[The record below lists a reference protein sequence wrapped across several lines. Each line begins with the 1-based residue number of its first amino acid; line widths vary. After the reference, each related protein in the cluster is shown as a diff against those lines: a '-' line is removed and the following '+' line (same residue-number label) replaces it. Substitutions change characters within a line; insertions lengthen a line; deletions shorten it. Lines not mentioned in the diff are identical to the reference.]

1 MQIKTYNIVH
11 KTHGYIMRYDL
22 ANGGGGGVGVGKV
35 EVHRKWFSL
44 IKDGYLCA
52 KTPLQYYYVYTRAVL
67 RQPVAK
73 KVRGIILYC
82 TQIDGIRTETI
93 M

>member
-1 MQIKTYNIVH
+1 
-11 KTHGYIMRYDL
+11 MR
-22 ANGGGGGVGVGKV
+22 GEGVPLL
-35 EVHRKWFSL
+35 EVVLL

-52 KTPLQYYYVYTRAVL
+52 ETLLQCVYTRAVS

-73 KVRGIILYC
+73 KVRGIILYR
-82 TQIDGIRTETI
+82 TQRDGIRTETI